1 MLSKRSL
8 RYRVVKRGSTA
19 FRRLFYRPSFRW
31 MFQNAKWFY
40 VLFLIVVP
48 LGYSATVFL
57 DRIQTNYYLF
67 TGPKGGTHYVLGP
80 RFADILNRPDKLE
93 RLLHL
98 NVVPDFVSTESCGS
112 LDNIFYMNRGVAQL
126 SLVEDGLP
134 LLVEAGPRCPLPT
147 NHKLPHKRGHE
158 DEVRLRALMPL
169 YKAPLHIVAR
179 RTLGFSDVRDIRAPV
194 RVYLGPERSATEF
207 VAKLVLTHYGM
218 VLDRQGE
225 ELDAEDAV
233 GQMVE
238 GKIDVGFFLIG
249 LNSEPMQKL
258 AQSDKFQF
266 LTVENAPTLELL
278 YPYLDTLKIPA
289 ATYPHLPRDIPT
301 IGTTTILAAST
312 ELSDVEV
319 YEIASKLSHQM
330 HNILR
335 DIPFNATKASGS
347 TPEKDLYYPLH
358 EGAIRFYNHDPPFFL
373 DPSTMKGLGT
383 YLTLMY
389 ALFTVSRQFI
399 RNYLTHRLVHAIDRA
414 VRAYRITTVRPDTK
428 RYQVHVRKVKYLALA
443 LLRDQRITMNE
454 YKRLDE
460 YIKGYG

>member
-1 MLSKRSL
+1 M
-8 RYRVVKRGSTA
+8 A
-19 FRRLFYRPSFRW
+19 FRRLRYRPAFRW
-31 MFQNAKWFY
+31 VLQNPKWFY
-40 VLFLIVVP
+40 ILFLVVVP
-48 LGYSATVFL
+48 LGYSATMFV

-80 RFADILNRPDKLE
+80 RFADTLNKPDQLE
-93 RLLHL
+93 RFLHL
-98 NVVPDFVSTESCGS
+98 NVVPDFVPTESCGS
-112 LDNIFYMNRGVAQL
+112 LDNVFYMNQGVAHL

-134 LLVEAGPRCPLPT
+134 LRVEAGPRCPLRPGL
-147 NHKLPHKRGHE
+147 KVPSKREHG

-179 RTLGFSDVRDIRAPV
+179 KTLGFSDVRDIKAPA

-207 VAKLVLTHYGM
+207 VADLVLTHYG
-218 VLDRQGE
+218 VALDRQGKELGAE
-225 ELDAEDAV
+225 EVIEQMLD
-233 GQMVE
+233 

-249 LNSEPMQKL
+249 LNSDPMQKL
-258 AQSDKFQF
+258 AQSGKFQF

-289 ATYPHLPRDIPT
+289 ATYPHLPKDIPT
-301 IGTTTILAAST
+301 LGTTTILAAST
-312 ELSDVEV
+312 ELSELEV
-319 YEIASKLSHQM
+319 YEIASKLSHQI
-330 HNILR
+330 HNILH

-373 DPSTMKGLGT
+373 DPSTMKGIGT

-414 VRAYRITTVRPDTK
+414 VRAYRITTVQPDTK
-428 RYQVHVRKVKYLALA
+428 RYQAHVKKVKYLALA

-460 YIKGYG
+460 YIKGYS

>member
-1 MLSKRSL
+1 ML
-8 RYRVVKRGSTA
+8 
-19 FRRLFYRPSFRW
+19 
-31 MFQNAKWFY
+31 QNTKWFY
-40 VLFLIVVP
+40 ILFLIVIP
-48 LGYSATVFL
+48 LGYSGTVL
-57 DRIQTNYYLF
+57 LERLQTNYYLF
-67 TGPKGGTHYVLGP
+67 TGPQGGTHSVLGP
-80 RFADILNRPDKLE
+80 RFADTLNKPDKLE

-98 NVVPDFVSTESCGS
+98 NVVPDFVPTESCGS
-112 LDNIFYMNRGVAQL
+112 LDNIFYMNRGVAHL

-134 LLVEAGPRCPLPT
+134 LLVEAGPRCPLPANVKT
-147 NHKLPHKRGHE
+147 PRKQGHG

-179 RTLGFSDVRDIRAPV
+179 KALGFSDVRDIKAPA
-194 RVYLGPERSATEF
+194 RVYMGPERSATEF
-207 VAKLVLTHYGM
+207 VANLVLTHYG
-218 VLDRQGE
+218 VALDRLGKELGVE
-225 ELDAEDAV
+225 EATD
-233 GQMVE
+233 QMRA

-249 LNSEPMQKL
+249 LNSDPIQQL
-258 AQSDKFQF
+258 AQSDEFRF

-301 IGTTTILAAST
+301 LGTTTILAAST
-312 ELSDVEV
+312 ELSELEV
-319 YEIASKLSHQM
+319 YEIASKLSHQI
-330 HNILR
+330 HNILH

-373 DPSTMKGLGT
+373 DPTTVKGIGT
-383 YLTLMY
+383 YLTFMY
-389 ALFTVSRQFI
+389 AFFTVSRQFV

-414 VRAYRITTVRPDTK
+414 VRACRITTAQPETK
-428 RYQVHVRKVKYLALA
+428 RYQAHVRKVKYLALA